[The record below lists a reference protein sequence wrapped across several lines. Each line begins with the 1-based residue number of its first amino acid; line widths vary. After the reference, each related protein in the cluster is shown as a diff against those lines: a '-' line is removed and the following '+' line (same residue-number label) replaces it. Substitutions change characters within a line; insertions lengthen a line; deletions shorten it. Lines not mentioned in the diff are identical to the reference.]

1 MSKIK
6 VYYKML
12 KILDSQRPMLL
23 LFSGE
28 QADGENWKLIC
39 PVFCFVVC
47 ALGTYRTLTLI
58 SMLLPFGIF
67 IYCTTI
73 DFYKDTNGHYIIT
86 VYGR

>member
-28 QADGENWKLIC
+28 QADGEN
-39 PVFCFVVC
+39 
-47 ALGTYRTLTLI
+47 
-58 SMLLPFGIF
+58 
-67 IYCTTI
+67 
-73 DFYKDTNGHYIIT
+73 
-86 VYGR
+86 